1 MPYNFASIERKWQQ
15 QWEKKKAFAAR
26 ETKGKRKYY
35 VLEMFP
41 YPSGKLHMGHVR
53 NYSIGDATAR
63 FKRMQGFNV
72 LYPMGYDA
80 LGLPAENAAIKQ
92 GVHPKKWTLDRIKEM
107 REQQKRL
114 GFSYDW
120 SRMVAT
126 CEPEYYKWNQWFF
139 LQLLKKGLAY
149 KAKAK
154 SNWCN
159 SCKTVLA
166 NEQVVEG
173 KCWRC
178 HNEVEEKEFE
188 QWFFKITKYADELL
202 NDLEKLKDWPQR
214 VRTMQKN
221 WIGKSKGIEVYFRE
235 RDSGKAI
242 PTFTTRPDTLFGVTF
257 VAFAPE
263 HPLVMGFVKGTELE
277 ADVKRFVEE
286 VRGQSLID
294 RLAEGKEKR
303 GIFLGK
309 YAVNPVNEEVV
320 PIFAADFAVLEYG
333 TGMVMCVPAHDQRDF
348 EFAEKYELQRKV
360 VIQPKEK
367 QLDAFAMEKAYV
379 DEGILA
385 NSGQFDGMQNLAAI
399 EKISDWL
406 EKGGK
411 GKRITN
417 YKLRDWLIS
426 RQRFWGTPIPI
437 IYCEKCGM
445 QPVPEKEL
453 PVLLPENAPFTGEG
467 NPLDKVK
474 GFVETKCPKCKGR
487 ARRETDTMDTFVDS
501 SWYFLRYCNP
511 KAKEMFDRKAAKYWM
526 PVDQYIGGI
535 EHAIMHL
542 LYARFFTKALR
553 DLDLLSFDEPFARLL
568 TQGMV
573 LKDGK
578 VMSKSAGNVVDPG
591 TIIEKFGADT
601 ARAFILSVA
610 LPEKELEWSDKGAE
624 AVFKFLSRFFEF
636 VAENKKMFAKGK
648 INAKKL
654 SSREK
659 LLLSKTHRA
668 IISATGQ
675 MQGFE
680 FNFALNNIMQL
691 FNAMQKE
698 EKLEKNVA
706 GFTARTLVQLL
717 APFAPHLCEELW
729 QQLGEKGSVS
739 LSKWPIA
746 DKKMIDR
753 KAEEQEKFIETVKL
767 DVQKIKQLAR
777 IEKPRRIVFFTAP
790 AWKWKAIA
798 IAAKACKEKPDVGAT
813 IKALMLDPEIR
824 KQGNEVPGFAKA
836 LVAKVMELQEAE
848 KIDEAAALSEA
859 KKELEKMVECKIEI
873 EKAEASTHPKARNAF
888 PLKPAILME

>member
-1 MPYNFASIERKWQQ
+1 
-15 QWEKKKAFAAR
+15 
-26 ETKGKRKYY
+26 
-35 VLEMFP
+35 
-41 YPSGKLHMGHVR
+41 
-53 NYSIGDATAR
+53 
-63 FKRMQGFNV
+63 
-72 LYPMGYDA
+72 
-80 LGLPAENAAIKQ
+80 
-92 GVHPKKWTLDRIKEM
+92 
-107 REQQKRL
+107 
-114 GFSYDW
+114 
-120 SRMVAT
+120 
-126 CEPEYYKWNQWFF
+126 
-139 LQLLKKGLAY
+139 
-149 KAKAK
+149 
-154 SNWCN
+154 
-159 SCKTVLA
+159 
-166 NEQVVEG
+166 G

-178 HNEVEEKEFE
+178 HNEVEEREFE

-202 NDLEKLKDWPQR
+202 DDLEKLQDWPQR

-221 WIGKSKGIEVYFRE
+221 WIGKSSGIEVYFRE
-235 RDSGKAI
+235 KDSGKAI

-263 HPLVMGFVKGTELE
+263 HPLVMEFVKGTELE

-309 YAVNPVNEEVV
+309 YAINPVNGEVI

-367 QLDAFAMEKAYV
+367 QLDAFAMEKSYV

-426 RQRFWGTPIPI
+426 RQRYWGTPIPV

-445 QPVPEKEL
+445 QPVPEKQL

-474 GFVETKCPKCKGR
+474 AFAETKCPKCRGK

-511 KAKEMFDRKAAKYWM
+511 KAKEMFDKKAVKYWM

-553 DLDLLSFDEPFARLL
+553 DLGLLSFDEPFARLL

-601 ARAFILSVA
+601 ARAFSLSVA

-636 VAENKKMFAKGK
+636 VALNKKRFAKGK

-668 IISATGQ
+668 IISATEQ

-691 FNAMQKE
+691 SSALQKE
-698 EKLEKNVA
+698 EKLDKNVA
-706 GFTARTLVQLL
+706 GFAARAMVQLL

-729 QQLGEKGSVS
+729 QLLGEKGFVS
-739 LSKWPIA
+739 LGKWPVA

-753 KAEEQEKFIETVKL
+753 KAEQEYEFIETVKL
-767 DVQKIKQLAR
+767 DVQKIKQLSK
-777 IEKPRRIVFFTAP
+777 IEKPKRIVFFTAP

-798 IAAKACKEKPDVGAT
+798 IAAKACREKPDVGAT
-813 IKALMLDPEIR
+813 IKALMQDAEIR
-824 KQGNEVPGFAKA
+824 KHGNEVPGFAKA
-836 LVAKVMELQEAE
+836 MVAKVMELQEAE
-848 KIDEAAALSEA
+848 KIDEAAALKEA
-859 KKELEKMVECKIEI
+859 KKELEKLFECKIEI
-873 EKAEASTHPKARNAF
+873 EKAE
-888 PLKPAILME
+888 

>member
-1 MPYNFASIERKWQQ
+1 M
-15 QWEKKKAFAAR
+15 
-26 ETKGKRKYY
+26 
-35 VLEMFP
+35 
-41 YPSGKLHMGHVR
+41 
-53 NYSIGDATAR
+53 
-63 FKRMQGFNV
+63 
-72 LYPMGYDA
+72 
-80 LGLPAENAAIKQ
+80 PAENAAIKQ
-92 GVHPKKWTLDRIKEM
+92 GADPKKWTWDRMKEM
-107 REQQKRL
+107 QEQQKRL

-178 HNEVEEKEFE
+178 KQEVSEKEFE

-202 NDLEKLKDWPQR
+202 NDLLKLKEWPQR

-221 WIGKSKGIEVYFRE
+221 WIGKSEGVDIYFKLE
-235 RDSGKAI
+235 GSDKVLS
-242 PTFTTRPDTLFGVTF
+242 TYTTRCDTIYSVTF
-257 VAFAPE
+257 LAIAPE
-263 HPLVMGFVKGTELE
+263 HPMIPGLVKGTELE
-277 ADVKRFVEE
+277 EQVEE
-286 VRGQSLID
+286 FIKETKQQSIID
-294 RLAEGKEKR
+294 RENEEKEKA
-303 GIFLGK
+303 GVFTGK
-309 YAVNPVNEEVV
+309 YAINPVNSEKV
-320 PIFAADFAVLEYG
+320 PIFVANFALMYG
-333 TGMVMCVPAHDQRDF
+333 SGIVMCDAHDKRDF
-348 EFAEKYELQRKV
+348 RFARKYDIPLKF
-360 VIQPKEK
+360 VISKDGKPISPDDYN
-367 QLDAFAMEKAYV
+367 DAFT
-379 DEGILA
+379 DEGTLF
-385 NSGQFDGMQNLAAI
+385 NSGEFSGMRNLEALP
-399 EKISDWL
+399 KIAEWL
-406 EKGGK
+406 EQKGS
-411 GKRITN
+411 GKRTTN
-417 YKLRDWLIS
+417 YKIKDWLIS
-426 RQRFWGTPIPI
+426 RQRCWGTPIPI

-445 QPVPEKEL
+445 QPVPEKQL

-474 GFVETKCPKCKGR
+474 GFVETRCPKCKGK

-553 DLDLLSFDEPFARLL
+553 DLGLLSFDEPFARLL

-591 TIIEKFGADT
+591 EIIERFGADT

-624 AVFKFLSRFFEF
+624 AVFRFLSKFFEF
-636 VAENKKMFAKGK
+636 VAINKKMFAKGK

-691 FNAMQKE
+691 FNALQKE

-717 APFAPHLCEELW
+717 APFAPHLCDELW

-753 KAEEQEKFIETVKL
+753 KAEQEEEFIETVKE
-767 DVQKIKQLAR
+767 DVQQIKQLAK
-777 IEKPRRIVFFTAP
+777 IEKPHRIVFFTAP
-790 AWKWKAIA
+790 AWKWKAVQ

-813 IKALMLDPEIR
+813 IKALMQEAEIR
-824 KQGNEVPGFAKA
+824 KHGQEVPGFAKA
-836 LVAKVMELQEAE
+836 LVAKVMLLQEAE
-848 KIDEAAALSEA
+848 KIDEAAALKEA
-859 KKELEKMVECKIEI
+859 KKELEKMFECKIEI
-873 EKAEASTHPKARNAF
+873 EKAEASTHPKARNAM
-888 PLKPAILME
+888 PLKPAIFVE